1 MFERGDLIHLPPL
14 DQPGEGGGFWSENW
28 GVILVCPECPRRY
41 LVRWVSGDETWVSMD
56 WTHEHCEIV
65 SKA

>member
-1 MFERGDLIHLPPL
+1 MFERGDLIHLP
-14 DQPGEGGGFWSENW
+14 DTTDWRENW

-65 SKA
+65 SRA